1 MNLRTARTRIV
12 LALALAACLLGPEV
26 ALAAEGGSKW
36 GVWLTIGKVFN
47 LGIVVFVLVWIAR
60 KPLKEF
66 YAGRTVSI
74 QEQLLQAQR
83 AREEAEA
90 KLAEIE
96 QRMGHLDDELHQIRA
111 TAEQEAHQEYQRLIA
126 EAERDAEKII
136 GRARQ
141 EIDGMM
147 RAAQM
152 DLKAHVAELSVQI
165 AEQKIRAEITDEDR
179 TRLFGNFVN
188 QLGNK
193 S

>member
-1 MNLRTARTRIV
+1 MNLRTARILIV
-12 LALALAACLLGPEV
+12 LALLFAAHLLVPEA

-47 LGIVVFVLVWIAR
+47 LGIVILVLVWIAR

-66 YAGRTVSI
+66 YASRTLSI

-96 QRMGHLDDELHQIRA
+96 QRMGHLDDELQQIQA
-111 TAEQEAHQEYQRLIA
+111 AAEQEARQEYQRLIV

-136 GRARQ
+136 DRARQ
-141 EIDGMM
+141 EIDGMI
-147 RAAQM
+147 RAAHM
-152 DLKAHVAELSVQI
+152 ELKAHVAELSVRI

-179 TRLFGNFVN
+179 SRLFGDFVN

-193 S
+193 P

>member
-12 LALALAACLLGPEV
+12 LVLALAACLLAPEV

-36 GVWLTIGKVFN
+36 GAWLTIGKVFN
-47 LGIVVFVLVWIAR
+47 LGIVVFVLVWVAR